1 MLHRLRQLGI
11 HATVLERAENVGGT
25 WLFNRY
31 PGARCDIESI
41 EYSYSFSEEIQQEWV
56 WTETMPAQAEIE
68 AYLNF
73 VADRL
78 DLRRDIRFSTDVVAM
93 TFDEEAAEWAVETA
107 AGEVFAAPFVVAAS
121 GILSVPLEPDIPG
134 METFA
139 GASLFTSRWPKECV
153 DLTGKRVG
161 VIGTGSTGVQ
171 LIPVVAREAEQLY
184 VFQRSPA
191 YTLPWQVRA
200 FEVGELD
207 EMKSRYDE
215 IRAAQRLHPVGAARL
230 SAFSVMLEMITRPPL
245 KSASREDQLR
255 AIEDH
260 GVIGALS
267 WGDVFFDI
275 EANQMAA
282 KLYGEAVARIVKDPQ
297 AAASLTPSH
306 PFGCKR
312 PIIDQGYYETFNRD
326 NVTLVDLRKGPILE
340 VTPMGIST
348 EQGLY
353 DLDVII
359 YATGF
364 DAMTGALTRIDIR
377 GRGDMSLRDF
387 WATEGPLSYLGLSVA
402 GFPNLFIVQAPG
414 SPSAATNFVDAL
426 EQHVEWIGDC
436 IAYLRSHDYRTIEA
450 LPEDQRE
457 WIEHTTSL
465 VAPTVLVH
473 PTCNSWY
480 NGGNVPGRKR
490 MYMVLHGGNPRTPRK
505 ERVLT
510 ELRYE
515 VLAGRA
521 RRFAGRD
528 SNPQPSDT
536 FGAFAGVRHYPL
548 SFCCTRYY
556 EIFRTRLSV

>member
-1 MLHRLRQLGI
+1 MPSSERFEAIVIGAGFSGLYALHRLRELGI
-11 HATVLERAENVGGT
+11 PAVVLEKAENVGGT

-41 EYSYSFSEEIQQEWV
+41 EYSYSFSDEIQQEWV
-56 WTETMPAQAEIE
+56 WTETMPAQPEIE

-78 DLRRDIRFSTDVVAM
+78 DLRRDIRFNTNVVAM
-93 TFDEEAAEWAVETA
+93 TFDGDAAEWAVETA
-107 AGEVFAAPFVVAAS
+107 AGEVFATPFVVAAS
-121 GILSVPLEPDIPG
+121 GILSVPLVPDITG
-134 METFA
+134 MDTFA
-139 GASLFTSRWPKECV
+139 GASLHTSRWPKEGF

-161 VIGTGSTGVQ
+161 VVGTGSTGVQ
-171 LIPVVAREAEQLY
+171 LIPVVAQAAEQLY

-200 FEVGELD
+200 FEAGELD

-215 IRAAQRLHPVGAARL
+215 IRAAQRQHPVGAARL

-255 AIEDH
+255 AIEDY

-282 KLYGEAVARIVKDPQ
+282 KLYGQAVARIVKDPET
-297 AAASLTPSH
+297 AASLTPSH

-312 PIIDQGYYETFNRD
+312 PIIDQGYYDTFNRD

-340 VTPMGIST
+340 VTPTGIST
-348 EQGLY
+348 EQRSH
-353 DLDVII
+353 DLDVIV

-364 DAMTGALTRIDIR
+364 DAMTGALTGIDIR
-377 GRGDMSLRDF
+377 GRGGMSLRDF
-387 WATEGPLSYLGLSVA
+387 WATEGPLTYLGLSVA

-414 SPSAATNFVDAL
+414 SPSAATNFVAAL

-436 IAYLRSHDYRTIEA
+436 IAHLRAHDYRTIEA
-450 LPEDQRE
+450 LPEAQRE

-480 NGGNVPGRKR
+480 NGGNVPGKKR
-490 MYMVLHGGNPRTPRK
+490 MYMGYTAGIPEYRRRCDEIAAAGYTGFK
-505 ERVLT
+505 
-510 ELRYE
+510 
-515 VLAGRA
+515 LA
-521 RRFAGRD
+521 
-528 SNPQPSDT
+528 
-536 FGAFAGVRHYPL
+536 
-548 SFCCTRYY
+548 
-556 EIFRTRLSV
+556 

>member
-1 MLHRLRQLGI
+1 MTSSVRFEAIVIGAGFSGLYALHRLRQLGI
-11 HATVLERAENVGGT
+11 RAVVLEKAENVGGT

-56 WTETMPAQAEIE
+56 WTETMPAQPEIE

-78 DLRRDIRFSTDVVAM
+78 DLRRDIRFNTNVDAM

-107 AGEVFAAPFVVAAS
+107 AGEVFVAPFVVAAS

-134 METFA
+134 MGTFA
-139 GASLFTSRWPKECV
+139 GASLYTSRWPKEGV

-161 VIGTGSTGVQ
+161 VVGTGSTGVQ
-171 LIPVVAREAEQLY
+171 LIPVVAPEAEQLY

-200 FEVGELD
+200 FEAGELD
-207 EMKSRYDE
+207 EMKARYDE
-215 IRAAQRLHPVGAARL
+215 IRAAQRQHPVGAARL
-230 SAFSVMLEMITRPPL
+230 SAFSVMLEMIMRPPL

-275 EANQMAA
+275 EANRMAA
-282 KLYGEAVARIVKDPQ
+282 KLYGEAVARIVKDPHT
-297 AAASLTPSH
+297 AASLTPSH

-312 PIIDQGYYETFNRD
+312 PIIDQGYYDTFNRD
-326 NVTLVDLRKGPILE
+326 NVTLVDLRKAPILE
-340 VTPMGIST
+340 VTPTGIST
-348 EQGLY
+348 KQGSY
-353 DLDVII
+353 DLDVIV

-377 GRGDMSLRDF
+377 GRDGMSLRDF
-387 WATEGPLSYLGLSVA
+387 WATEGPLSYLGLAVA

-414 SPSAATNFVDAL
+414 SPSAATNFVAAL

-436 IAYLRSHDYRTIEA
+436 IAYLRAHGYRTIEA

-480 NGGNVPGRKR
+480 NGGNVPGKKR
-490 MYMVLHGGNPRTPRK
+490 MYMGYTAGIPEYRRRCDEIAAAGYAGFK
-505 ERVLT
+505 
-510 ELRYE
+510 
-515 VLAGRA
+515 LA
-521 RRFAGRD
+521 
-528 SNPQPSDT
+528 
-536 FGAFAGVRHYPL
+536 
-548 SFCCTRYY
+548 
-556 EIFRTRLSV
+556 

>member
-1 MLHRLRQLGI
+1 VTKPSSARFDVIVIGAGFSGLYALHRLRELGVRVR
-11 HATVLERAENVGGT
+11 ALEMAENVGGT

-41 EYSYSFSEEIQQEWV
+41 EYSYSFSDEIQQAWV
-56 WTETMPAQAEIE
+56 WTETMPAQPEIE

-78 DLRRDIRFSTDVVAM
+78 DLRRDISFNTEVVAM
-93 TFDEEAAEWAVETA
+93 TFDEVADEWLVETW
-107 AGEVFAAPFVVAAS
+107 AGESFVAPFVVAAS
-121 GILSVPLEPDIPG
+121 GILSVPLEPQIPG
-134 METFA
+134 MDAFA
-139 GASLFTSRWPKECV
+139 GPSLYTGCWPKEGV
-153 DLTGKRVG
+153 DLTGERVG

-171 LIPVVAREAEQLY
+171 LIPVVAQQAGHLS

-191 YTLPWQVRA
+191 YTLPWQVRP
-200 FEVGELD
+200 FEPGELD

-215 IRAAQRLHPVGAARL
+215 IRAAQRQHPVGAARL
-230 SAFSVMLEMITRPPL
+230 SAFSVMLEMITRPSL
-245 KSASREDQLR
+245 KSASREEQLR
-255 AIEDH
+255 AIDEN

-275 EANQMAA
+275 EANRMAA
-282 KLYGEAVARIVKDPQ
+282 KLYGEAVARIVNDAEI
-297 AAASLTPSH
+297 AAALTPSH

-326 NVTLVDLRKGPILE
+326 NVTLVDLRKSPILE
-340 VTPMGIST
+340 VTPTGIST
-348 EQGLY
+348 EQGSY

-377 GRGDMSLRDF
+377 GRAGMSLRDF
-387 WATEGPLSYLGLSVA
+387 WASEGPLSYLGLAVA

-414 SPSAATNFVDAL
+414 SPSAATNFVAAL

-436 IAYLRSHDYRTIEA
+436 IAHLRANAYRTIEA
-450 LPEDQRE
+450 LPDAQRE

-480 NGGNVPGRKR
+480 NGGNVPGKKR
-490 MYMVLHGGNPRTPRK
+490 MYMGYTAGIPEYRRRCDEIAVAGYMGFK
-505 ERVLT
+505 
-510 ELRYE
+510 
-515 VLAGRA
+515 LA
-521 RRFAGRD
+521 
-528 SNPQPSDT
+528 
-536 FGAFAGVRHYPL
+536 
-548 SFCCTRYY
+548 
-556 EIFRTRLSV
+556 